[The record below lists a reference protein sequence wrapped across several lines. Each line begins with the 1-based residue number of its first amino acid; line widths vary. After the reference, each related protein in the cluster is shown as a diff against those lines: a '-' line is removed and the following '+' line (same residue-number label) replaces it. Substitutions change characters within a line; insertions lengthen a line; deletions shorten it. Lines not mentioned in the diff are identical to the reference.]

1 MGNLLRSHKDGRDI
15 ARTRPGDPIHPP
27 VSSGETQLGC
37 EHRSGGRV
45 ASAREAREAPG
56 RCPSPW
62 GRRQLHSGEQGASTG
77 GLPPPGARGAGPGH
91 RVPRGLGALCSAG
104 AHDQQNKASGFQR
117 ASVLTTHIP
126 ARAHTYPLHFG
137 LLVMTCAQPF
147 HGPVGGPV
155 NVSQETG
162 RLLPFGSGDTEG
174 ASEGRPT
181 AAARTGPPTP
191 GAPWSLRP
199 LLTSHSP
206 RPTQGP

>member
-126 ARAHTYPLHFG
+126 ARAHTYPPAFRTPRHDVRTAL
-137 LLVMTCAQPF
+137 PW
-147 HGPVGGPV
+147 P
-155 NVSQETG
+155 G
-162 RLLPFGSGDTEG
+162 RWPRQRVPGNRT
-174 ASEGRPT
+174 P
-181 AAARTGPPTP
+181 AAFWKR
-191 GAPWSLRP
+191 
-199 LLTSHSP
+199 
-206 RPTQGP
+206 

>member
-1 MGNLLRSHKDGRDI
+1 MGVSPQPGRPGRPLVAAPPLGAGGSSTAGSKAPALVGSPLPGPGAQGQGTASLEVWGHCAQLELTTSRI
-15 ARTRPGDPIHPP
+15 KPLVFNVHLSLQHTYPHARTR
-27 VSSGETQLGC
+27 T
-37 EHRSGGRV
+37 
-45 ASAREAREAPG
+45 
-56 RCPSPW
+56 
-62 GRRQLHSGEQGASTG
+62 
-77 GLPPPGARGAGPGH
+77 
-91 RVPRGLGALCSAG
+91 
-104 AHDQQNKASGFQR
+104 
-117 ASVLTTHIP
+117 
-126 ARAHTYPLHFG
+126 PLHFG